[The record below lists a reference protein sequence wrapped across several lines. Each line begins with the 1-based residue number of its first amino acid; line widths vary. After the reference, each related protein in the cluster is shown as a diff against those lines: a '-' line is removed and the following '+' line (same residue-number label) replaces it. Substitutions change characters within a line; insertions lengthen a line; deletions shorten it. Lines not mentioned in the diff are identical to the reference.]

1 MTRSVAPRVGSP
13 NQPYSTGAA
22 RPAVVAE
29 VQDVHKTYGQG
40 EAAVAALDGV
50 SYAFPSGQLTAI
62 MGPSGSGKSTL
73 LHCLSGLDTVT
84 SGRVLL
90 AERDLSGMSDTELTV
105 LRRREIGFVFQS
117 FNLLPTLTAEEN
129 ITLPL
134 DLAKA
139 EVGREW
145 LNTLIETV
153 GLSNRRQHRPAELS
167 GGQQQRVAIARA
179 LVTMPSVVFADEPTG
194 NLDSRSSAEV
204 LGLLRRAVDD
214 LQQSVIMVT
223 HDPTAA
229 GYADSVVYL
238 ADGQIADTMQSP
250 TAESVLDRMKS
261 LGGV

>member
-1 MTRSVAPRVGSP
+1 MTKTGMIDFRGVNKWFGALNVLKDITLSVEPRE
-13 NQPYSTGAA
+13 
-22 RPAVVAE
+22 VV
-29 VQDVHKTYGQG
+29 VVC
-40 EAAVAALDGV
+40 
-50 SYAFPSGQLTAI
+50 
-62 MGPSGSGKSTL
+62 GPSGSGKSTL
-73 LHCLSGLDTVT
+73 IRCVNGLEAIKD
-84 SGRVLL
+84 G
-90 AERDLSGMSDTELTV
+90 DLVVDGQRLGDPATNMTQ
-105 LRRREIGFVFQS
+105 LRTEIGFVFQS